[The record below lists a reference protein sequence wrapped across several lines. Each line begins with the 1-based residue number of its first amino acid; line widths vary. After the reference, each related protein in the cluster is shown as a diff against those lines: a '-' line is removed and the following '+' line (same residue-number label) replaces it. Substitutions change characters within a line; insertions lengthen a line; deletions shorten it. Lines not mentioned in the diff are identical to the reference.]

1 MSINIKAQKA
11 YVLYAN
17 EAYFDTVSACV
28 QSIKTFSDVPIIVYM
43 LNSKLKIDGALTIN
57 WECDVDVIHKQKY
70 IDRTNDGVY
79 KLLIQ
84 RPLIVKDALQYAE
97 IIAYVDADS
106 VATKYVDNIFSM
118 FKKECYHPYFVEGI
132 YDYLHIEGRGGA
144 DSKNDL
150 STTLEHP
157 ACELFKVNQYVR
169 ERYRQTGYF
178 VADHSCIPFL
188 EEWYRMCTHPE
199 VLANPTYYAPY
210 HEETIVNVLLWNYN
224 IQKGLPYLYVNGSID
239 TIDEVYNIGFNV
251 EYNYVK
257 PWLKIPKKE
266 SELLFFH
273 GEKDYN
279 LMKKMTNKLKPKL
292 KILYLAPHLS
302 TGGMPAFVLKTIQA
316 LGNSVEIFVVEYQC
330 HSLDFVVQRNAI
342 KEIVGDN
349 FKTLYENKMELF
361 DVISNWNPDIIH
373 IHDCA
378 ERLDRKLITKL
389 YNNDRT
395 YHIIETCHDVSFKPD
410 VEKIVHPDYY
420 AFCTPYHLE
429 TFAHLP
435 SKKELIEFP
444 IDPLVPTKAEV
455 IDTKWALGMHVSKYH
470 VVNIGLWTSGKN
482 QGEMLEL
489 AKKMPDVEFHFVGNQ
504 AGNFKDYWEPLM
516 GDVPKNVIIWGER
529 DDTDVF
535 MKAADVFMFNSTWEC
550 NPLVLR
556 EAISYNKKIIARN
569 LPQYKDMFTPYITN
583 LNPNDLENQLREVLD
598 SEDSYVISES
608 NTTEVFKANLL
619 HLYEKTFKSDKE
631 HNDVKDYNI
640 IQHFVGQPFLEI
652 TGTSDSLFTVEF
664 YDHEALIYRNK
675 IKCNHWVRVN
685 REYFTEW
692 KVLVYKDED
701 LVYNTVLDYTNKRVY
716 ISFESA
722 SLGDTIAWI
731 PYALEF
737 KKKHNCHVIVST
749 FKNFLFESV
758 YPELEFVVPG
768 TTVNNLQGMYKI
780 GWFYDDNKEPS
791 LPNTIPLQQTA
802 TNILGL
808 EFQEI
813 SPRLSF
819 SPGNNL
825 YGKYVTIATNST
837 AGCKFWT
844 KEGWQEVINFLVD
857 KGYRVINVSK
867 EKNPFHN
874 CTQLKDNSI
883 DNTMKTIYYSE
894 FFIGLSSGLSWLAWV
909 LGKQVVMI
917 ANFTDADHEFKC
929 IRVVDESLCHGC
941 WNKTEFKFDKGDYN
955 WCPRHKNTP
964 RHFECHRG
972 ISSQRVIDVLPI

>member
-1 MSINIKAQKA
+1 MSTNIKSK
-11 YVLYAN
+11 
-17 EAYFDTVSACV
+17 
-28 QSIKTFSDVPIIVYM
+28 I
-43 LNSKLKIDGALTIN
+43 KLK
-57 WECDVDVIHKQKY
+57 V
-70 IDRTNDGVY
+70 
-79 KLLIQ
+79 
-84 RPLIVKDALQYAE
+84 
-97 IIAYVDADS
+97 
-106 VATKYVDNIFSM
+106 
-118 FKKECYHPYFVEGI
+118 
-132 YDYLHIEGRGGA
+132 
-144 DSKNDL
+144 
-150 STTLEHP
+150 
-157 ACELFKVNQYVR
+157 
-169 ERYRQTGYF
+169 
-178 VADHSCIPFL
+178 
-188 EEWYRMCTHPE
+188 
-199 VLANPTYYAPY
+199 
-210 HEETIVNVLLWNYN
+210 
-224 IQKGLPYLYVNGSID
+224 
-239 TIDEVYNIGFNV
+239 
-251 EYNYVK
+251 
-257 PWLKIPKKE
+257 
-266 SELLFFH
+266 
-273 GEKDYN
+273 
-279 LMKKMTNKLKPKL
+279 
-292 KILYLAPHLS
+292 LYLAPHLS

-342 KEIVGDN
+342 KKIVEDN

-361 DVISNWNPDIIH
+361 DVISSWNPDIIH

-378 ERLDRKLITKL
+378 ERLDRKLIIKL

-435 SKKELIEFP
+435 SKKEVIEFP
-444 IDPLVPTKAEV
+444 IDPLVPKKFQV
-455 IDTKWALGMHVSKYH
+455 IEAKGALGLDTNKQH

-516 GDVPKNVIIWGER
+516 LDVAKNVTIWGER
-529 DDTDVF
+529 DDIDVF

-556 EAISYNKKIIARN
+556 EAISYNKKIIARD

-583 LNPNDLENQLREVLD
+583 LNPSDLENQLREVLD
-598 SEDSYVISES
+598 SDDSYIISES

-619 HLYEKTFKSDKE
+619 NLYEKTFKSVVQI
-631 HNDVKDYNI
+631 NDVKDYSI
-640 IQHFVGQPFLEI
+640 TQHFVGQPFLEI

-664 YDHEALIYRNK
+664 YDHDALIYRNK

-701 LVYNTVLDYTNKRVY
+701 LVYNTVLDYTDKRVY
-716 ISFESA
+716 ISFESS

-737 KKKHNCHVIVST
+737 MKKHNCHVIVST

-758 YPELEFVVPG
+758 YPELEFVTPG
-768 TTVNNLQGMYKI
+768 TIVNNIQGMYKI
-780 GWFYDDNKEPS
+780 GWFYDDNKEPA

-813 SPRLSF
+813 KPRIAF
-819 SPGNNL
+819 TPGNNL

-857 KGYRVINVSK
+857 KGYKVINVSK
-867 EKNPFHN
+867 EKNPFDN
-874 CTQLKDNSI
+874 CTQIEDTSM
-883 DNTMKTIYYSE
+883 DNTISTIHHSE
-894 FFIGLSSGLSWLAWV
+894 FTIALSSGLGWLSWI

-917 ANFTDADHEFKC
+917 ANFSKEDHEFTC
-929 IRVVDESLCHGC
+929 TRITNTNVCHGC
-941 WNKTEFKFDKGDYN
+941 WNDPDIKFDKGDWN
-955 WCPRHKNTP
+955 WCKLKNTP

-972 ISSQRVIDVLPI
+972 ISAQRVIDVLPI

>member
-57 WECDVDVIHKQKY
+57 WECDVDIIHKQKY
-70 IDRTNDGVY
+70 IDRTNDEVY

-292 KILYLAPHLS
+292 RVLYLAPHLS

-455 IDTKWALGMHVSKYH
+455 IDAKWALGMHVSKYH

-489 AKKMPDVEFHFVGNQ
+489 AKKMPNVEFHFVGNQ

-516 GDVPKNVIIWGER
+516 GDVPKNVTIWGER

-583 LNPNDLENQLREVLD
+583 LNPNDLENQLREEFD
-598 SEDSYVISES
+598 HDDIYVVRES

-664 YDHEALIYRNK
+664 YDHETLIYRNK

-768 TTVNNLQGMYKI
+768 TIVNNLQGMYKI
-780 GWFYDDNKEPS
+780 GWFYDDNKEPIA
-791 LPNTIPLQQTA
+791 PNTIPLQQTA

-808 EFQEI
+808 DYQEI
-813 SPRLSF
+813 KPRIAF
-819 SPGNNL
+819 TPRNNSHS
-825 YGKYVTIATNST
+825 KYVTIATNST

-844 KEGWQEVINFLVD
+844 KKGWQEVINFLVD
-857 KGYRVINVSK
+857 KGYKVINVSK

-894 FFIGLSSGLSWLAWV
+894 FFIGLSSGLSWLAWA
-909 LGKQVVMI
+909 LDKQVVMI
-917 ANFTDADHEFKC
+917 ANFSDEHHEFKC
-929 IRVVDESLCHGC
+929 IRVADESLCHGC
-941 WNKTEFKFDKGDYN
+941 WNKTEFKFDKGDWD
-955 WCPRHKNTP
+955 WCPLHKNTP